1 MSINIL
7 FLSENLLV
15 IDKPVGIA
23 VECPEDHGIALWK
36 TVQKHHKGFLNCH
49 RIDKNTSGLIVFAT
63 DSLRAYIMRNWHNIS
78 YKSYLAIILN
88 PTWNEITCNREVET
102 DKGLKSAITTFR
114 VLDRSQGL
122 SLIQCELTQNG
133 RKHQIRQHLAFL
145 GHPILGDL
153 VYGGEPTRARQGQ
166 LLHAHQLS
174 LDLPGE
180 KVHFQAP
187 IPKDF
192 KTAFRSGIW
201 SRLDQDSSSIL
212 GSLGN
217 L

>member
-1 MSINIL
+1 LSINIL

-49 RIDKNTSGLIVFAT
+49 RIDKNTSGLVIFAT
-63 DSLRAYIMRNWHNIS
+63 DALRAYIMRNWHEIS
-78 YKSYLAIILN
+78 HKSYLSIILN
-88 PTWNEITCNREVET
+88 PPWSETVCDREVET
-102 DKGLKSAITTFR
+102 DKGLKSAVTTFR
-114 VLDRSQGL
+114 VLDRSRGL
-122 SLIQCELTQNG
+122 ALVQCDLTQNG

-145 GHPILGDL
+145 ERPILGDL
-153 VYGGEPTRARQGQ
+153 VYKGEPTRARRGQ
-166 LLHAHQLS
+166 LLHAYQLD

-187 IPKDF
+187 IPRDF

-217 L
+217 P